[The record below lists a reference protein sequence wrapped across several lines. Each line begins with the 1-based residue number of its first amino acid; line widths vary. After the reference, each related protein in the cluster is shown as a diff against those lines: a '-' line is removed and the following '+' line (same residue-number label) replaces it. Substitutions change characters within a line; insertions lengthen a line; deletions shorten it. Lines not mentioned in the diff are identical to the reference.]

1 MAQTT
6 AQMSMSN
13 CKIEAKI
20 AAGSWVDIGGESTK
34 IEVEGGERQSGEAW
48 TAVGD
53 APVLTKGKREKY
65 TITGSVVYTEGVS
78 TPWKL
83 LHDAHRSGDLVQ
95 VRWAPKGGASG
106 DYQFSTATAGNVFKN
121 CNLPSGEFGSGDPVL
136 CEFVL
141 ETPDITDAAVTP

>member
-6 AQMSMSN
+6 GQMSMSN
-13 CKIEAKI
+13 AKIEIKI
-20 AAGSWVDIGGESTK
+20 AAGSWTDIGGEATK
-34 IEVEGGERQSGEAW
+34 IEVEGGERQSGEAY
-48 TAVGD
+48 TATGD
-53 APVLTKGKREKY
+53 TPVLTKGKLEKY

-83 LHDAHRSGDLVQ
+83 LRDAHLAGSLVQ

-106 DYQFSTATAGNVFKN
+106 DYQFSTDTAGNVLKN

-141 ETPDITDAAVTP
+141 ETAKITDAAITP